1 MYSLEITSHKYTIM
15 VKSKIG
21 VFRYPIMFSGDK
33 YYINSEDL
41 EDTSVNDG
49 MFNSVVELINTYKDK
64 PFDKRSTEDQTR
76 IIDIK
81 LENAIVESLPELPP
95 GATPKVQGG
104 PVLYRP
110 LYAGPIDYKVS
121 EPLYDHQLHGV
132 AFYYNLTLLD
142 GENKGAG
149 TTVKIVVDSKTG
161 NKSTD
166 PMFKRTNVQVRLP
179 QFKTLDAILDFYK
192 EQTFTYKKGMDQ
204 SGDVTLRN
212 LID

>member
-1 MYSLEITSHKYTIM
+1 M

-149 TTVKIVVDSKTG
+149 TTVKIVVNNTTEK
-161 NKSTD
+161 NMSTD
-166 PMFKRTNVQVRLP
+166 PMFKRKDVRVRLP

-192 EQTFTYKKGMDQ
+192 EQTFKYYTKGMVQ
-204 SGDVTLRN
+204 SGDVILRD